1 MDADVLATIKA
12 GDLAGLKRHVA
23 SGKVSINGEGDRTPL
38 HEAAGCG
45 HLEMVRYLVEEAGAD
60 PRVQNAQGIT
70 PLSIAARYGRLEI
83 VRYLVEERGMDPTEA
98 GPRVGLKG
106 HELG

>member
-1 MDADVLATIKA
+1 MNADVVATIKA
-12 GDLAGLKRHVA
+12 GDLAALKSLVA

-38 HEAAGCG
+38 HEAAECG

-60 PRVQNAQGIT
+60 PWVQNAQGIT
-70 PLSIAARYGRLEI
+70 PLSIAARYGRLEV
-83 VRYLVEERGMDPTEA
+83 VRYLIEERGMDPTEA
-98 GPRVGLKG
+98 DPWVGLKG